1 MNAWSTGFDWSASNL
16 GQKNLIKLSDR
27 MMKLRKQI
35 SQSSAV
41 DAHRL
46 GTPSTGTTLGWRGLP
61 IAWSSLDKGESSAYN
76 VTSPF
81 NKKKVVL

>member
-1 MNAWSTGFDWSASNL
+1 MPHLWSKKFQS
-16 GQKNLIKLSDR
+16 KVDR